1 MAAQERICWL
11 MTREAH
17 IVALQRHEAISR
29 NPRAHVVV
37 IRPKPGNRLR
47 KIIDKMLRLGPAK
60 RRTGIRHTK
69 RAGARSWPQF
79 YSGCVYVTHVPRYC
93 ACIAYIVGADANH
106 VRGRNAGWTTIT
118 ARLLIIIVLLMN
130 DFKGREFYASK
141 FTGGKRIV
149 IFYSAAFR
157 GPIDNIYFI

>member
-29 NPRAHVVV
+29 NPCAHFVVV
-37 IRPKPGNRLR
+37 RPKPGNRLR
-47 KIIDKMLRLGPAK
+47 KIIDKMLRLEPAK

-93 ACIAYIVGADANH
+93 AYIVGADADH
-106 VRGRNAGWTTIT
+106 VRGRDAGWITIT
-118 ARLLIIIVLLMN
+118 ARLLIYHCFINEWLQRKRILRIEIYW
-130 DFKGREFYASK
+130 DS
-141 FTGGKRIV
+141 GKRIV
-149 IFYSAAFR
+149 VFYSAAFR